1 MFTFSSNADHEMWNI
16 AYYIFSFVFN
26 HKLVN
31 EFKLISN
38 RFVSL
43 GWVTDYME
51 YNVTKSQD
59 SNDSDEDMD
68 VMEDETSET
77 RTARE
82 KT

>member
-1 MFTFSSNADHEMWNI
+1 MWNI

>member
-1 MFTFSSNADHEMWNI
+1 MWNTCI

>member
-1 MFTFSSNADHEMWNI
+1 MWNI

-38 RFVSL
+38 RFVPL

>member
-1 MFTFSSNADHEMWNI
+1 MWNI

-38 RFVSL
+38 RFVFL

>member
-1 MFTFSSNADHEMWNI
+1 MWNI

-59 SNDSDEDMD
+59 SNDSVEDMD

>member
-1 MFTFSSNADHEMWNI
+1 MWNI

-26 HKLVN
+26 QKLVN

>member
-1 MFTFSSNADHEMWNI
+1 MWNI

-68 VMEDETSET
+68 VMEDETSEA

>member
-1 MFTFSSNADHEMWNI
+1 MWNI
-16 AYYIFSFVFN
+16 AYYIFSFLFN

-77 RTARE
+77 RTAQE

>member
-1 MFTFSSNADHEMWNI
+1 MWNI

-31 EFKLISN
+31 EFKLIFN

>member
-1 MFTFSSNADHEMWNI
+1 MWNF

-31 EFKLISN
+31 EFKLIST

-77 RTARE
+77 RTTRE

>member
-1 MFTFSSNADHEMWNI
+1 MKYS
-16 AYYIFSFVFN
+16 IFSFVFN

>member
-1 MFTFSSNADHEMWNI
+1 MWNI

-77 RTARE
+77 RTSRE

>member
-1 MFTFSSNADHEMWNI
+1 MWNI
-16 AYYIFSFVFN
+16 AYNIFSFVFN
-26 HKLVN
+26 HTLVN

-59 SNDSDEDMD
+59 SKDSDEDMD

>member
-1 MFTFSSNADHEMWNI
+1 MWNI
-16 AYYIFSFVFN
+16 AYSIFSFVFN

>member
-1 MFTFSSNADHEMWNI
+1 MWNI
-16 AYYIFSFVFN
+16 AYSIFSFVFN

-77 RTARE
+77 RTSRE

>member
-1 MFTFSSNADHEMWNI
+1 MWNI
-16 AYYIFSFVFN
+16 AYYIFSFDFN

>member
-1 MFTFSSNADHEMWNI
+1 MCLFLP
-16 AYYIFSFVFN
+16 V
-26 HKLVN
+26 
-31 EFKLISN
+31 
-38 RFVSL
+38 

-51 YNVTKSQD
+51 YNVTKSLD

-68 VMEDETSET
+68 VTEDENSET

>member
-1 MFTFSSNADHEMWNI
+1 MWNI

-68 VMEDETSET
+68 VMEDETSEM

>member
-1 MFTFSSNADHEMWNI
+1 MQIMWNI

-77 RTARE
+77 RTSRE

>member
-1 MFTFSSNADHEMWNI
+1 M
-16 AYYIFSFVFN
+16 
-26 HKLVN
+26 
-31 EFKLISN
+31 ISN

-77 RTARE
+77 RTSRE

>member
-1 MFTFSSNADHEMWNI
+1 MWNI

-38 RFVSL
+38 CCVSL

-68 VMEDETSET
+68 VIEDETSET

>member
-1 MFTFSSNADHEMWNI
+1 MWNTCI

-51 YNVTKSQD
+51 YNVTKLQD

>member
-1 MFTFSSNADHEMWNI
+1 MWNTCI

-51 YNVTKSQD
+51 YNVTKLQD

-68 VMEDETSET
+68 LMEDETSET

>member
-1 MFTFSSNADHEMWNI
+1 MWNI

-59 SNDSDEDMD
+59 SNDSVEDMD

-77 RTARE
+77 RTAQE

>member
-1 MFTFSSNADHEMWNI
+1 MWNI

-68 VMEDETSET
+68 VIEDETSET

>member
-1 MFTFSSNADHEMWNI
+1 MWNI

-38 RFVSL
+38 GFVSL

-51 YNVTKSQD
+51 YNVTKLQD

>member
-1 MFTFSSNADHEMWNI
+1 MWNI

-68 VMEDETSET
+68 VMEDETSES

>member
-1 MFTFSSNADHEMWNI
+1 MWNI
-16 AYYIFSFVFN
+16 ADYIFSFVFN
-26 HKLVN
+26 HTLVN

>member
-1 MFTFSSNADHEMWNI
+1 MCLFHP
-16 AYYIFSFVFN
+16 V
-26 HKLVN
+26 
-31 EFKLISN
+31 
-38 RFVSL
+38 

-51 YNVTKSQD
+51 YNVTKSLD

-68 VMEDETSET
+68 VTEDENSET

>member
-1 MFTFSSNADHEMWNI
+1 MWHII
-16 AYYIFSFVFN
+16 AYYNVCFLLKFDT
-26 HKLVN
+26 
-31 EFKLISN
+31 EDISN
-38 RFVSL
+38 HCLFHPV

-51 YNVTKSQD
+51 YNVTKSLD

-68 VMEDETSET
+68 VTEDETSET

>member
-1 MFTFSSNADHEMWNI
+1 MWNI

-26 HKLVN
+26 YKLVN

-51 YNVTKSQD
+51 YNVTKLQD

>member
-1 MFTFSSNADHEMWNI
+1 M
-16 AYYIFSFVFN
+16 
-26 HKLVN
+26 
-31 EFKLISN
+31 ISN
-38 RFVSL
+38 RCVSL

>member
-1 MFTFSSNADHEMWNI
+1 MWNI

-31 EFKLISN
+31 DFKLISN

>member
-1 MFTFSSNADHEMWNI
+1 MWNI
-16 AYYIFSFVFN
+16 AYYIFSLVFN

-51 YNVTKSQD
+51 YNVTKLQD

>member
-1 MFTFSSNADHEMWNI
+1 M
-16 AYYIFSFVFN
+16 
-26 HKLVN
+26 
-31 EFKLISN
+31 ISN

-77 RTARE
+77 HTARE

>member
-1 MFTFSSNADHEMWNI
+1 MWHII
-16 AYYIFSFVFN
+16 AYYVFFFFTQKSVN
-26 HKLVN
+26 SLVWYRGYIQPLCL
-31 EFKLISN
+31 FHP
-38 RFVSL
+38 V

-51 YNVTKSQD
+51 YNVTKSLD

-68 VMEDETSET
+68 VTEDENSET

>member
-1 MFTFSSNADHEMWNI
+1 MWNI
-16 AYYIFSFVFN
+16 ADYIFSFVFN
-26 HKLVN
+26 HTLVN

-38 RFVSL
+38 RCVSL

-77 RTARE
+77 RTAQE

>member
-1 MFTFSSNADHEMWNI
+1 MWNI
-16 AYYIFSFVFN
+16 AYYVFSFVFN

>member
-1 MFTFSSNADHEMWNI
+1 MWNI

-77 RTARE
+77 RTGRE